1 MSQFQYVGKTMNG
14 RVKKGNLTGATKRD
28 VILQLKDKGIAVMEI
43 QEVEPSHLAKD
54 ITIGNP
60 VKLRDFVV
68 YLRQFAT
75 LLRAGVS
82 IVDSTAILAQQT
94 ESKALKRALQDVE
107 IELRA
112 GNPFSQSAAKHK
124 KVFPAMFINMIYAGE
139 VSGSLDNVLDRL
151 ALYYEKQHKTRQ
163 KVISA
168 MTYPVIVGLIAIG
181 VVIFLLASVVPSFA
195 SMLNDLGGE
204 LPGITKVVLGASEFV
219 QVFWWLII
227 MVFLL
232 IVGLISIIRNKPS
245 SKYYFDYAILK
256 TPIFGKILQ
265 KATMAQMTRTLS
277 SLFSSSVPILQSI
290 SIVEKVVGNEV
301 VVKVL
306 RESRTSLEQ
315 GKRLT
320 EPFKQHWIFP
330 PLVTQMIAIGEE
342 SGSLDAMLAKVA
354 DFYEDEVE
362 NATDRLK
369 ALIEPLMIVFLAA
382 IVGVIVLSIIVP
394 MFEIYNNV
402 G

>member
-14 RVKKGNLTGATKRD
+14 RVKKGNLTGASKRD

-43 QEVEPSHLAKD
+43 QEVEPSLLAKD

-82 IVDSTAILAQQT
+82 IVDSTSILAQQT
-94 ESKALKRALQDVE
+94 ESKALKHALQDVE
-107 IELRA
+107 IELRG

-124 KVFPAMFINMIYAGE
+124 KVFPPMFINMIYAGE

-151 ALYYEKQHKTRQ
+151 AVYYEKQHKTRQ

-168 MTYPVIVGLIAIG
+168 MTYPVIVGLIAVG

-204 LPGITKVVLGASEFV
+204 LPAITKVVLGASEFV

-227 MVFLL
+227 LVILL
-232 IVGLISIIRNKPS
+232 ILGFISIIRNKPS

-301 VVKVL
+301 VVRVL